1 MNDLPP
7 LETPTSFYARIES
20 LSEEEKREEYETWA
34 TIKKLYRERGETDH
48 FYESM
53 KKQGKDVMR
62 AENKQI
68 DDAIS
73 KLKSKIAVATETL
86 SQTYVVDTAGDEFMM
101 VKWQSDKS
109 ECMADYDRKI
119 QTQEDQIAHMRQA
132 FESKLMG
139 VQSNL
144 EAIRNNRMKKEE
156 YFNARIKATND
167 RIELAQNKH
176 KTPAIIK
183 MELEVKELE
192 GKKHPI

>member
-1 MNDLPP
+1 
-7 LETPTSFYARIES
+7 
-20 LSEEEKREEYETWA
+20 
-34 TIKKLYRERGETDH
+34 
-48 FYESM
+48 
-53 KKQGKDVMR
+53 
-62 AENKQI
+62 
-68 DDAIS
+68 
-73 KLKSKIAVATETL
+73 
-86 SQTYVVDTAGDEFMM
+86 MM

>member
-7 LETPTSFYARIES
+7 LETPGSFYARIES

-34 TIKKLYRERGETDH
+34 TIKKLYRERAETDH

-86 SQTYVVDTAGDEFMM
+86 SQTYVVDTAGDEFMLA
-101 VKWQSDKS
+101 KWETDRS
-109 ECMADYDRKI
+109 ECLGHFNRTI
-119 QTQEDQIAHMRQA
+119 QTQEDQIAQMRQA
-132 FESKLMG
+132 FEARLTA

-144 EAIRNNRMKKEE
+144 EASKNNRMKKEE
-156 YFNARIKATND
+156 YFNRRIKATHD

-192 GKKHPI
+192 SKKHAI